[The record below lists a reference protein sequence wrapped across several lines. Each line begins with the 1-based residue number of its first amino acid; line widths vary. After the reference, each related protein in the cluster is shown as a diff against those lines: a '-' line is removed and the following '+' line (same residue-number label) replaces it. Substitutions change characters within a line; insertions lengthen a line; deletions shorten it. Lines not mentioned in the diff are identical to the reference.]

1 MRPVAITGF
10 RQRGFTLIELMIVV
24 AVLAILASIG
34 VPQYQSAVRTA
45 RIAKARQELVT
56 IAQAIDGYTANNGG
70 QLPLTL
76 YQVGF
81 GGKRDPWGVPYCY
94 LNYGDGTGD
103 GLQWAID
110 AGLLDPSAV
119 QASVAPTV
127 SGNGGGSEAG
137 GGNGNSGS
145 GNGGNG
151 QPRRGGFSIA
161 IPPVA
166 TAQQPSARAV
176 ERAAATANAHSAVA
190 RAAAAAMVADLARE
204 ATPNEASDLALG
216 LAAAGSFTVFTG
228 VAVETTR
235 RRDMYMF
242 PLNSDYDLFSLGPD
256 LRTAVALG
264 SPLGQD
270 DVIRANNGGFYGP
283 ASEY

>member
-1 MRPVAITGF
+1 VVLASFTDPRL
-10 RQRGFTLIELMIVV
+10 RGFTLIELMIAV
-24 AVLAILASIG
+24 AILAILASIA
-34 VPQYQSAVRTA
+34 VPQYASAIRTA
-45 RIAKARQELVT
+45 RVAKARQELVT
-56 IAQAIDGYTANNGG
+56 IAQAVDAYMANNAG

-110 AGLLDPSAV
+110 AGILDPSAV
-119 QASVAPTV
+119 QTPVAPA
-127 SGNGGGSEAG
+127 GGGSAGSGG
-137 GGNGNSGS
+137 GGNANGNAN
-145 GNGGNG
+145 GNGNGNG
-151 QPRRGGFSIA
+151 TPRRAAFLPILSRRGG
-161 IPPVA
+161 P
-166 TAQQPSARAV
+166 QQPSGNAV
-176 ERAAATANAHSAVA
+176 ERAGDTANSHSAVA
-190 RAAAAAMVADLARE
+190 RAAAAAVVATLARE
-204 ATPNEASDLALG
+204 QTPNEASDLAMA
-216 LAAAGSFTVFTG
+216 LAEAGTYAIYTG

-235 RRDMYMF
+235 RRDKYMF

-270 DVIRANNGGFYGP
+270 DVIRANNGGFFGP
-283 ASEY
+283 ASQY